1 MLRHLGVCIQIAL
14 RALGRNRLR
23 TTLTMLGVIIGVA
36 AVIAMVALG
45 TGARASVERS
55 IKSAGTNIILV
66 SAVNYTRGGESMNIA
81 SGLGSATTLSLED
94 RDAVSAVPGV
104 TAAAAGVRTRTWV
117 VAPHR
122 RFFGQV
128 RGTDRA
134 LADVHGWVFTEG
146 GFPDGDDVVVLG
158 RTAATEL
165 FGEGFTARGE
175 RVTIGD
181 VSFTVAGVAR
191 TNDADQDETVFMPV
205 AAAQALLKIRHL
217 HTITVSVEQAGD
229 ASRVAA
235 DITDLLR
242 RRHARGQQPATTAG
256 LGGYQGPGALAIV
269 DDFTV
274 KTQAAANVTK
284 GLYTSVAAFALAN
297 MPKLDEVT
305 LQEMSGTLARA
316 GGTMTALLGSIAA
329 IALIVGG
336 IGIMNIML
344 VSVTERTKEIGL
356 RLAVGARRRDVLL
369 QFLVEAV
376 VMSLMGGVLGVLL
389 GIATARGLTAVL
401 EWQTEVTPGTVAL
414 AFGIAA
420 FVGVA
425 FGYYPPAARHASTRS
440 THQYSR
446 DHRDQ
451 DRPHHHITRSP
462 DP

>member
-1 MLRHLGVCIQIAL
+1 MLLRLIVCTQIAL
-14 RALGRNRLR
+14 KALGRNRLR
-23 TTLTMLGVIIGVA
+23 TALTMLGVIIGVA

-45 TGARASVERS
+45 SGARASVERS
-55 IKSAGTNIILV
+55 LKSAGTNIILV
-66 SAVNYTRGGESMNIA
+66 SAGNYTRGGETMNIA
-81 SGLGSATTLSLED
+81 SGMGAATTLTRED
-94 RDAVSAVPGV
+94 GDVVRAIDGV
-104 TAAAAGVRTRTWV
+104 QTAASGVRTRAWV
-117 VAPHR
+117 KAPHR
-122 RFFGQV
+122 QFFGQV
-128 RGTDRA
+128 RGTDPA
-134 LADVHGWVFTEG
+134 LADVHGWTFLEG
-146 GFPDGDDVVVLG
+146 EFPVRDDIAVLG
-158 RTAATEL
+158 KTAAAEL
-165 FGEGFTARGE
+165 FGEGFDAEGE

-181 VSFTVAGVAR
+181 RAFTVAGVAR
-191 TNDADQDETVFMPV
+191 TNDSDQDETVFISL
-205 AAAQALLKIRHL
+205 AAGQTLLNIRHL
-217 HTITVSVEQAGD
+217 HTITLAVEQAGD
-229 ASRVAA
+229 ASRVAM

-242 RRHARGQQPATTAG
+242 QRHAKGRQVATAVG
-256 LGGYQGPGALAIV
+256 LGGLQGPGTLGAA

-305 LQEMSGTLARA
+305 LQEMSSTLSRA
-316 GGTMTALLGSIAA
+316 GSTMTALLGSIAA

-376 VMSLMGGVLGVLL
+376 VMSLIGGTLGVIA

-401 EWQTEVTPGTVAL
+401 EWPTDVTVSTIAM

-425 FGYYPPAARHASTRS
+425 FGYYPARRAS
-440 THQYSR
+440 QL
-446 DHRDQ
+446 
-451 DRPHHHITRSP
+451 
-462 DP
+462 DPINSLRYE